1 MITALR
7 MQLHHLRENGYY
19 PRAIMVNAEGL
30 SAIWE
35 HVASIAAEMDHLQ
48 QIDPDSVHKDMRYC
62 DLPVHLVPKL
72 GSTFLIG
79 V

>member
-19 PRAIMVNAEGL
+19 PRAIMVNQEGL
-30 SAIWE
+30 DALYDDYANCLLE
-35 HVASIAAEMDHLQ
+35 NDLRP
-48 QIDPDSVHKDMRYC
+48 IDPDAHRKDMAC
-62 DLPVHLVPKL
+62 CGLPVHFVPKL